1 MPRKRQALIVEDNAD
16 ADVTSELELLL
27 ARLGFEVTR
36 IQELHRVE
44 EAIGN
49 HLYEVALLNA
59 TLPDLSWRRTLQA
72 VKNASRT
79 TTVIMITRHARE
91 EDIRVALNAGAYAAV
106 QRPLSQQQLT
116 GLISPECDGLFVA
129 LRG

>member
-1 MPRKRQALIVEDNAD
+1 MRRKKQALIVEAD
-16 ADVTSELELLL
+16 ADVTSELESLLD
-27 ARLGFEVTR
+27 RVGFEVTR
-36 IQELHRVE
+36 LREPDRVE

-49 HLYEVALLNA
+49 HVYEVALLNA
-59 TLPDLSWRRTLQA
+59 PLPDLSWHRTLRA

-79 TTVIMITRHARE
+79 TTVIMITRHAGE

-106 QRPLSQQQLT
+106 KRPLTKQQLT
-116 GLISPECDGLFVA
+116 SLISPKCDGLFVA